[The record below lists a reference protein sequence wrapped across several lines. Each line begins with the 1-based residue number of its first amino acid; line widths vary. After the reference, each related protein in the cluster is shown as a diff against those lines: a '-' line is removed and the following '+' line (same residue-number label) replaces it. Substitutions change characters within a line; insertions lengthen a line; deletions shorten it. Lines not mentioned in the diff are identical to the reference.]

1 MEITLDENKFDKR
14 SMELLENFINEFD
27 ELFGEFLSRE
37 ELIKKIQSNL
47 NAVQFEE
54 MEEEYKHASGYYNHD
69 DKIIKIVPNL
79 KDEDLKSLFFH
90 EMIHCITAIPEQK
103 RVGFRVETQDSE
115 GEHYYGRGLNEGF
128 AEYLTMTRN
137 KRFRENGNKVKPFCP
152 IMTKIASLI
161 ESTIGKEKFLN
172 IAFREPSKLEQ
183 ELGESISNP
192 ISFLE
197 RLDVIYAKEKD
208 IRSRDRK
215 KLMSAIREEEMEED
229 SILEI
234 TQSELLRD
242 WQGLVMSKTTLGD
255 KTDFSIMANRI
266 NSFMKAL
273 RCENPN
279 GLDIGKLMEYGAA
292 TDIPNEELEPIFSI
306 FFNVDISQD
315 DLIRVQEEMKKDK
328 KLTNLTDTYVQA
340 EIGQDEIL
348 DSMRLLQQT
357 KEQTSIPEKEETRD

>member
-1 MEITLDENKFDKR
+1 MEIALDENKFDKK
-14 SMELLENFINEFD
+14 SMELLDNFINEFD

-47 NAVQFEE
+47 NAIQFED
-54 MEEEYKHASGYYNHD
+54 MEEEYKHASGYYNQY
-69 DKIIKIVPNL
+69 DKIIKMVPNL
-79 KDEDLKSLFFH
+79 NDDVMKSLFFH
-90 EMIHCITAIPEQK
+90 EMIHCITAIPEEK
-103 RVGFRVETQDSE
+103 RVGFFVETQDSE

-128 AEYLTMTRN
+128 AEYLTITRN

-161 ESTIGKEKFLN
+161 ETIIGKEKFLN
-172 IAFREPSKLEQ
+172 MAFREPSRLEQ
-183 ELGESISNP
+183 ELGESITDP

-197 RLDVIYAKEKD
+197 RLDVIYSKEKE
-208 IRSRDRK
+208 IRDRDRK
-215 KLMSAIREEEMEED
+215 KLISAIREEEMEED
-229 SILEI
+229 SILKI

-242 WQGLVMSKTTLGD
+242 WQDLVMSKTALGD
-255 KTDFSIMANRI
+255 ENDFSIMAKRI

-279 GLDIGKLMEYGAA
+279 GLDIGKLMEYGTA
-292 TDIPNEELEPIFSI
+292 TDIPNEELEPLFSI
-306 FFNVDISQD
+306 FFNADISQD

-328 KLTNLTDTYVQA
+328 KLTRLTDTYVQA
-340 EIGQDEIL
+340 EIGQDEIW

-357 KEQTSIPEKEETRD
+357 KEQIPIPEKEETRD